1 MIYAVFGGC
10 YSDWYCV
17 GYFTNREEADKYC
30 AKYGPGDYYV
40 EEIKNLS
47 NKFDVSDVTLKYEH
61 EIVFDYCNQK
71 WNMRN
76 EPTRYQFYSDKKLR
90 SNSIRDSRIYK
101 IQPWIVFKINLQ
113 ENNRKKAEKIAQD
126 YLYQLIYESDLPDD
140 LIDPKVV
147 NELNKRFQEERRIVN
162 ESKI

>member
-1 MIYAVFGGC
+1 
-10 YSDWYCV
+10 
-17 GYFTNREEADKYC
+17 
-30 AKYGPGDYYV
+30 
-40 EEIKNLS
+40 
-47 NKFDVSDVTLKYEH
+47 
-61 EIVFDYCNQK
+61 
-71 WNMRN
+71 MRN

-113 ENNRKKAEKIAQD
+113 EHNRKKAEKIAQD

-147 NELNKRFQEERRIVN
+147 DELNKRFQEERRIVN